1 MTMCYCAWCD
11 ETSDDHQTI
20 LSLGV
25 GNRDRTFRQ
34 CCYWEKITILF
45 LLWNRGIH
53 KSGKLM
59 SFILLT
65 TTKEV
70 GRLMALSIF
79 VSDIIASCRL
89 KFLPLVYFI
98 TDYGQII
105 YKMVKQDSDL
115 QAIVRNARRLSLQI
129 YKDDAHKFHCETTTC
144 LRFANIS

>member
-1 MTMCYCAWCD
+1 
-11 ETSDDHQTI
+11 
-20 LSLGV
+20 
-25 GNRDRTFRQ
+25 
-34 CCYWEKITILF
+34 
-45 LLWNRGIH
+45 
-53 KSGKLM
+53 M

-115 QAIVRNARRLSLQI
+115 
-129 YKDDAHKFHCETTTC
+129 
-144 LRFANIS
+144 